1 MLKDAGLIQ
10 DGIFFEE
17 SLLATFE
24 YKAVDNAGSSVSGS
38 ITASDRKAAVAQLAL
53 RGEFATDL
61 YEQLHEGGSQV
72 LSENVAEIAR
82 GFKFGSSRVS
92 GKDVLTMTSHLS
104 TAINAGLPLLNAIE
118 IVGAQQHKK
127 PMKELFTTL
136 VDSVN
141 GGKSFS
147 DALEEHPREF
157 SRLYVSMVR
166 VGETGGILEK
176 TMTQL
181 TQLLGRE
188 VKIKSNMASAMM
200 YPMIVLAVGALSVV
214 VMVMAVV
221 PKIIATLGEDAHLP
235 WPTRS
240 LMGLSDFLKGY
251 GLFLAIF
258 IIACVVIFKKW
269 KATSAGRLS
278 WDSILLK
285 IPVLGSVLTT
295 IAVGRFARTLGALTS
310 SGITILHALG
320 VVRDTLGNELLGRQI
335 DDVSEKVR
343 MGHSL
348 AEPLAASSHFPP
360 LLIQIVSVGE
370 QTGKLDELLLN
381 AADTFDE
388 EADAA
393 VARFMTLFPVLMI
406 LILALI
412 IGYIIAAT
420 LLPIMTLDLTGI
432 GL

>member
-1 MLKDAGLIQ
+1 MDGGIGFE
-10 DGIFFEE
+10 GIF
-17 SLLATFE
+17 LARFE

-38 ITASDRKAAVAQLAL
+38 ITAPDRRAAVTQLAG
-53 RGEFATDL
+53 RGEFATEV
-61 YEQLHEGGSQV
+61 YEQSQEGESQG
-72 LSENVAEIAR
+72 LSENVSEMAR
-82 GFKFGSSRVS
+82 GLRIGSSRIG
-92 GKDVLTMTSHLS
+92 GKDVLTMTNHLS

-127 PMKELFTTL
+127 PMKELFGRL
-136 VDSVN
+136 ADSVS

-147 DALEEHPREF
+147 DALEEHPKEF

-176 TMTQL
+176 TMSQL

-188 VKIKSNMASAMM
+188 VKIKSNMASAMI
-200 YPMIVLAVGALSVV
+200 YPMIVLVVGVLSVIA
-214 VMVMAVV
+214 MVTLVV
-221 PKIIATLGEDAHLP
+221 PKIIATLGEGVILP

-240 LMGLSDFLKGY
+240 LMSLSAFIKDY
-251 GLFLAIF
+251 GLLIAILIIASVAIF
-258 IIACVVIFKKW
+258 KYW
-269 KATSAGRLS
+269 KNTPSGKGI
-278 WDSILLK
+278 WDGFLLK

-320 VVRDTLGNELLGRQI
+320 VVRDTLGNEVLGRQI

-343 MGHSL
+343 MGQSL
-348 AEPLAASSHFPP
+348 AEPLAKSSYFPP

-388 EADAA
+388 EADSA
-393 VARFMTLFPVLMI
+393 VGRFMALFPVL
-406 LILALI
+406 LILMLALV

-432 GL
+432 GV